1 MKYYPCIQNICF
13 FQRKITEEIPL
24 QQRAAR
30 KSRLSRTS
38 SLLALCN
45 HCQPTPLD
53 VYCGPHSVVEV
64 VKKTLPKAQQTQGL
78 NASTKVTTFK
88 SYYKLIKKH
97 YQPTPLGVHCGRG
110 CYLKSLLQHFL
121 AKALLGQVGNMSF
134 SYNFARCSP
143 FFVAKLQLP
152 LVSENSNSFAPF
164 NTCLCNFNRDSQ
176 F

>member
-1 MKYYPCIQNICF
+1 MS
-13 FQRKITEEIPL
+13 TEDHSL
-24 QQRAAR
+24 W
-30 KSRLSRTS
+30 SRL
-38 SLLALCN
+38 L
-45 HCQPTPLD
+45 
-53 VYCGPHSVVEV
+53 
-64 VKKTLPKAQQTQGL
+64 KKTLPKAQQTQGL

-97 YQPTPLGVHCGRG
+97 CQPTPLGVHCGRG

-152 LVSENSNSFAPF
+152 LVSENSNSFALF